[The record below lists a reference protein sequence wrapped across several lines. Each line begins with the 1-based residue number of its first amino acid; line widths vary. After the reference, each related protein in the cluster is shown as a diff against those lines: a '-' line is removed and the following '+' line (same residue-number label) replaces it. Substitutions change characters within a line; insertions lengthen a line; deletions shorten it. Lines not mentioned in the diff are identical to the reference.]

1 MDNKKI
7 NNFSIYPMWN
17 EALLSSMT
25 SMVESYQ
32 GLLDSI
38 SWAPVMD
45 NILEVNKQFSQ
56 SMLSTLDTT
65 ALSSTLTTMIDL
77 NVKPIIELYTMSP
90 AFTNMVQQLTE
101 SLTMTVPHISEE
113 YIEIFSEYEKIFSQI
128 DSFSEI
134 EIETM
139 LNGTDYTREE
149 IFEDINLFK
158 QEVIETSITDSD
170 SENMLP
176 EDRANEFLKRHPALA
191 HILYVMQIIL
201 LVLSGVQ
208 TVDDIVVPGIQKAI
222 VTIQGNEDIFFIKV
236 ESAKVYVKPSSSSE
250 VIQNIL
256 YGEQVTVIES
266 VKLWDKVIYIDEEGE
281 EIIGWI
287 AKRNLM
293 TFQDYQF
300 NSSDL
305 YDIE

>member
-1 MDNKKI
+1 ML
-7 NNFSIYPMWN
+7 N

-32 GLLDSI
+32 SLLDSI

-45 NILEVNKQFSQ
+45 NILEVNKQFSP
-56 SMLSTLDTT
+56 SMLSTLDAT

-77 NVKPIIELYTMSP
+77 NIKPIIELYTMSP

-101 SLTMTVPHISEE
+101 SLTMTVPRISEE
-113 YIEIFSEYEKIFSQI
+113 YIEFFSEYEKIFSQI

-139 LNGTDYTREE
+139 LDGTDYTREE
-149 IFEDINLFK
+149 IFEDIELFK
-158 QEVIETSITDSD
+158 KEVIETSITDSD
-170 SENMLP
+170 LENMLP

-191 HILYVMQIIL
+191 HILYVLQIIL

-208 TVDDIVVPGIQKAI
+208 TLDDIVVPGIQNAI

-236 ESAKVYVKPSSSSE
+236 ESAKVYVKPSGSSE

-300 NSSDL
+300 NSNDL
-305 YDIE
+305 YDME